1 MIYEIDIA
9 NAWRF
14 GNGLEESHRLRHALY
29 VQGSGWD
36 VPTVDGMEYDEF
48 DNLATR
54 YLLGRDQVG
63 KVRATQR
70 CIFCNRP
77 YMMQSLWPELVEGG
91 RELPADATWVEG
103 TRAGVDQRLPKD
115 EQLKWRNELLIA
127 NVEWSLHHG
136 IRYSSFVTYKAIV
149 DKFMIPVGYPV
160 ELWGPPKDFP
170 DGTYVAGYYAITEA
184 LLSDMRERV
193 QIHDKVFVPLT
204 ETIAL
209 DEARAVRA

>member
-29 VQGSGWD
+29 VEGSGWA
-36 VPTVDGMEYDEF
+36 VPTVDGMEYDQF

-54 YLLGRDQVG
+54 YLLGRDRAG

-70 CIFCNRP
+70 CIFCDRP
-77 YMMQSLWPELVEGG
+77 YMMQSLWPELVAAGKEMPG
-91 RELPADATWVEG
+91 DATWVEG
-103 TRAGVDQRLPKD
+103 TRAGVDQCLSRD
-115 EQLKWRNELLIA
+115 QQLKWRNELLIA

-136 IRYSSFVTYKAIV
+136 IKFSSFVTYEAIV
-149 DKFMIPVGYPV
+149 EKFMRPIGYPV

-170 DGTYVAGYYAITEA
+170 DGTYVAGYYAISEE
-184 LLSDMRERV
+184 LLAELRERV

-209 DEARAVRA
+209 DEAKAVQA